1 MKNLLIVVGII
12 ILNSCNLP
20 NVELPIEFTQTS
32 VEVLDEAPVV
42 VLYPFPVE
50 ITLAYANSLKDELG
64 LLDCS
69 GDAPNLVF
77 KYYINPTTGE
87 PHPNLWNIALGT
99 IQSENDF
106 YYGFYNGYHQFS
118 YGNNKWNNLQCKLIE
133 VQGYGV
139 QVECIF
145 KKEDKISHLFFSYNL

>member
-20 NVELPIEFTQTS
+20 NVELPIEFVQTS

-42 VLYPFPVE
+42 VLYPFPAE

-64 LLDCS
+64 LLDCA

-77 KYYINPTTGE
+77 KHYINPATGN
-87 PHPNLWNIALGT
+87 PHP
-99 IQSENDF
+99 
-106 YYGFYNGYHQFS
+106 
-118 YGNNKWNNLQCKLIE
+118 
-133 VQGYGV
+133 
-139 QVECIF
+139 
-145 KKEDKISHLFFSYNL
+145 FFWDITL